1 MAMAQPVGLP
11 LLAPRKFVWVNIAS
25 HPHGGE
31 KAAVLFRP
39 GSRQSLSE
47 IKEMLIGNG

>member
-11 LLAPRKFVWVNIAS
+11 LLAPRMFAWVNIANHS
-25 HPHGGE
+25 HGGE

-47 IKEMLIGNG
+47 IKELPD